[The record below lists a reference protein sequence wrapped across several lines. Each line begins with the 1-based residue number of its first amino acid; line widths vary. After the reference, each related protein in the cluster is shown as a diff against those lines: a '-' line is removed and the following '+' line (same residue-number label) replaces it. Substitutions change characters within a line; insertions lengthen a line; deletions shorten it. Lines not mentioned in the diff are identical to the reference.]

1 VWLGAPY
8 LDVGAGGGY
17 MLAVDIRE
25 YGTCRDKFSAISENR
40 CAVLAV
46 GASVPPRI
54 FTLVCEGKTGD
65 KQTCSAIYENA
76 MYPVPTSPYI
86 FEAL

>member
-1 VWLGAPY
+1 
-8 LDVGAGGGY
+8 

-54 FTLVCEGKTGD
+54 FTLVCEGKMGD